1 MEGGRRT
8 EERKGGRKEEE
19 ALDQDEGKEEENRK
33 EEREGRGEMAKI
45 ISIFANLTLESLSN
59 ALRLFQHLR

>member
-33 EEREGRGEMAKI
+33 GEREGRGEMAKI
-45 ISIFANLTLESLSN
+45 ISILANLTLESLSN